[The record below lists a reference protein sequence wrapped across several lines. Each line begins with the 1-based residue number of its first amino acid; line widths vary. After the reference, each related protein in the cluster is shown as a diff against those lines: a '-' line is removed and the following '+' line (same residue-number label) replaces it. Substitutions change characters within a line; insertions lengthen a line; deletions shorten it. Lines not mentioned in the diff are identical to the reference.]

1 MGRVT
6 VAEAARPDAPDAV
19 AGTMREVTFGGSPSI
34 TIPAGAEVLSDPVS
48 LDVPADGNLLVTV
61 FTPDP
66 SSPVTSHP
74 RSYQTSFLTATGD
87 HAADEPGAAF
97 TQTTSAWYYVTGVEV
112 ANPSVRGAVVAFGD
126 SITDGDRSTV
136 SANNRWPDALSDRL
150 AAQPGPQRLSVLN
163 SGISGNRILDS
174 SALTGIGGANVF
186 ARQDRDMLTSTGA
199 STVIFLEGINDI
211 GNLAHPDP
219 VAITNAMRQIVA
231 RAHAQGLR
239 VIGATITP
247 WKGWRAYNDERE
259 GVRQAVNTAIRA
271 GTIFDAVIDF
281 DATVRDPADP
291 RQLNPAFDSGD
302 HLHPSDA
309 GYHAMADAIDLRL
322 LK

>member
-1 MGRVT
+1 ML
-6 VAEAARPDAPDAV
+6 
-19 AGTMREVTFGGSPSI
+19 F
-34 TIPAGAEVLSDPVS
+34 
-48 LDVPADGNLLVTV
+48 
-61 FTPDP
+61 
-66 SSPVTSHP
+66 
-74 RSYQTSFLTATGD
+74 RS
-87 HAADEPGAAF
+87 
-97 TQTTSAWYYVTGVEV
+97 
-112 ANPSVRGAVVAFGD
+112 
-126 SITDGDRSTV
+126 
-136 SANNRWPDALSDRL
+136 
-150 AAQPGPQRLSVLN
+150 
-163 SGISGNRILDS
+163 
-174 SALTGIGGANVF
+174 
-186 ARQDRDMLTSTGA
+186 GA